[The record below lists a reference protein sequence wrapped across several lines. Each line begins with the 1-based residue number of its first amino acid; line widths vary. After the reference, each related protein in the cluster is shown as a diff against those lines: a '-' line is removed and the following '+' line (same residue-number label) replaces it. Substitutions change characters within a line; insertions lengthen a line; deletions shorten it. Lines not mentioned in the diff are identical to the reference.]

1 MLESYIKNIQLIKA
15 DSDNITT
22 GMGVH
27 IKDGSIN
34 RIVPEAELPDTGE
47 TVDGNGGFLLP
58 GFIDLHIHGAG
69 QYLLDFGLDH
79 LDGLRS
85 LLPKFG
91 VTSFLPTVLPKKEGD
106 DSEYL
111 RNLINGASKN
121 GGLTDILGFFM
132 EGPFVALKGAISPE
146 ALNPKSLVRAEKLLD
161 AAGDTLL
168 VLAVAP
174 EIDNAPEIV
183 SRIVELGGKVF
194 ITHTAAGPEE
204 TQAAV
209 DMGASHATHFYDVF
223 YPPEPKDEGVRP
235 AGAVE
240 VILADPRVTVDFI
253 LDGEHVHPSAVKA
266 ALACKGLGG
275 VSLITD
281 SNLGAGMPP
290 GRYKGINN
298 SEIEI
303 FYPGGPARGT
313 ENSPWPGG
321 LAGSGLTMNMALI
334 NGIKLLGLSLPQVSA
349 MVSSNPAAVAGAER
363 KGKIAQDF
371 DADLV
376 LLDKNMNVKS
386 TWVRGKLA
394 YKG

>member
-1 MLESYIKNIQLIKA
+1 MKELYIKNVQLVGA
-15 DSDNITT
+15 DSDDIIK
-22 GMGVH
+22 GMGIHV
-27 IKDGSIN
+27 KDGSIK
-34 RIVPEAELPDTGE
+34 RIVPEEKLPDTGD
-47 TVDGNGGFLLP
+47 TVDGKGGYLLP

-69 QYLLDFGLDH
+69 EYLLDLGLDH

-91 VTSFLPTVLPKKEGD
+91 VTSFLPTILPKKVGKD
-106 DSEYL
+106 AEYL
-111 RNLINGASKN
+111 KELIAGTSKN

-146 ALNPKSLVRAEKLLD
+146 ALNPKSLDRAEKLLE
-161 AAGDTLL
+161 AAGDSLL
-168 VLAVAP
+168 VFAVAP
-174 EIDNAPEIV
+174 EIDNAPDIV
-183 SRIVELGGKVF
+183 SRTIKLGGKVF

-204 TQAAV
+204 TQAVV
-209 DMGASHATHFYDVF
+209 DRGAGHATHFYDVF
-223 YPPEPKDEGVRP
+223 YPPEPKDAGVRP

-275 VSLITD
+275 VSLVTD

-290 GRYKGINN
+290 GRYRGINN

-334 NGIKLLGLSLPQVSA
+334 NGIKLLGLSLPQVSS
-349 MVSSNPAAVAGAER
+349 MVSLNPAKVAGAER
-363 KGKIAQDF
+363 KGKISPEY

-376 LLDKNMNVKS
+376 LLDKDLNVKS
-386 TWVRGKLA
+386 TWVRGELA